1 MLVNE
6 LGGKAVTRVLLGGL
20 DVLVDKHLGLEPLIT
35 TLIRAGERSQT
46 SVIHNVKF
54 ETIISGI
61 SCRTSSVGTGEL
73 WCLSRVMPFDMSLEV
88 RSLCKSCPAI
98 FAEVRS

>member
-1 MLVNE
+1 MLVDE

-20 DVLVDKHLGLEPLIT
+20 DVLVDKRLGLEPLIA
-35 TLIRAGERSQT
+35 TLIWAGERSQA
-46 SVIHNVKF
+46 SMVHHMHLDSIVR
-54 ETIISGI
+54 GI
-61 SCRTSSVGTGEL
+61 SRRASSVGAGEL